1 MAKIKR
7 NLSLEEAILKR
18 GLRRAAELG
27 FDFSAYVTYLIN
39 SDTKKIKIQEK
50 ENLEK
55 SCEKE
60 TKENDLKIPDDETLS
75 EVDNILNGNV

>member
-1 MAKIKR
+1 MAKTKK
-7 NLSLEEAILKR
+7 NLSLEEAVIQKGLKR
-18 GLRRAAELG
+18 AGELG

-39 SDTKKIKIQEK
+39 ADTKKIKIQEE
-50 ENLEK
+50 ENVEK

-60 TKENDLKIPDDETLS
+60 TEENDLKIPDDETLS

>member
-1 MAKIKR
+1 MAKTKK
-7 NLSLEEAILKR
+7 NLSLEEAVIQKGLKR
-18 GLRRAAELG
+18 AGELG

-39 SDTKKIKIQEK
+39 ADTKKIKIQEE
-50 ENLEK
+50 ENVEK
-55 SCEKE
+55 SCKEE

>member
-50 ENLEK
+50 E
-55 SCEKE
+55 
-60 TKENDLKIPDDETLS
+60 TKENVLNIPDDETLS

>member
-1 MAKIKR
+1 MAKTKK
-7 NLSLEEAILKR
+7 NLSLEEAVIQKGLKR
-18 GLRRAAELG
+18 AGELG

-39 SDTKKIKIQEK
+39 ADTKKIKIQEE
-50 ENLEK
+50 ENVEK